1 MIYRFEMEGAL
12 RHHDVVAK
20 IAVTP
25 GAPGDLETPAEGP
38 QIELLAC
45 FLERNGRQRQ
55 LRGKLSAEVEDYLVS
70 RTRDIFTQW
79 NRDLTQDWADHAFKR
94 SRGE

>member
-12 RHHDVVAK
+12 RHHDVVAN
-20 IAVTP
+20 ITVTP

-45 FLERNGRQRQ
+45 YLTRNSRLRE
-55 LRGKLSAEVEDYLVS
+55 LRGNLSAEVEDYLVS
-70 RTRDIFTQW
+70 RTPEIMDQWRRDSVQ
-79 NRDLTQDWADHAFKR
+79 NAADHAFKR
-94 SRGE
+94 SVGE